1 MKDQT
6 NWVVGG
12 EVEIE
17 VNVVGLTINNQ
28 SGQKDSRNQNVQGR

>member
-17 VNVVGLTINNQ
+17 VNVVDLTINNQ